1 LVAVVASRRVKHDV
15 QAVIFVRTPGG
26 PRFLIIERYDSSYG
40 QFFWRLVKGTVRPG
54 ETPEEALLREIREE
68 VGLTNVKVLGRLG
81 HYSYE
86 HGGVRHEV
94 ANFLVEA
101 DPGEPVRLAPSDDGR
116 PLRAY
121 RWAEHEEA
129 LELLRWENEKDV
141 LRSALRSLPLA
152 GR

>member
-1 LVAVVASRRVKHDV
+1 MPPAGRVKHDV

-40 QFFWRLVKGTVRPG
+40 RFFWRLVKGTVRPG
-54 ETPEEALLREIREE
+54 EAPEEALLREIREE
-68 VGLTNVKVLGRLG
+68 VGLASVKVLGRLG

-94 ANFLVEA
+94 VSFLVEA

-121 RWAEHEEA
+121 RWARCDEA
-129 LELLRWENEKDV
+129 LELLRWENEKEV
-141 LRSALRSLPLA
+141 LMSALRFLPPA
-152 GR
+152 GG